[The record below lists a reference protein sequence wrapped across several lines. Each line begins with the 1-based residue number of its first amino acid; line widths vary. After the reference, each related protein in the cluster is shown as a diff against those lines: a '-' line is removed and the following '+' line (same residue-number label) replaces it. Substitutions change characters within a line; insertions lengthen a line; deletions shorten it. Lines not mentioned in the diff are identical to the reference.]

1 MRHNQ
6 ALANKQHDRQ
16 SLKDL
21 QDAACDSHIVLP
33 DTIHSIGTF
42 SRPRPLSIPI
52 VLSNLSKNSWY
63 GRLLP

>member
-21 QDAACDSHIVLP
+21 QAYACDSHIVLP
-33 DTIHSIGTF
+33 DTIQSIGTTGRA
-42 SRPRPLSIPI
+42 SSIPMFSKN
-52 VLSNLSKNSWY
+52 LSNSVWT

>member
-1 MRHNQ
+1 MQHNQ

-21 QDAACDSHIVLP
+21 QAFACDSHIVLP
-33 DTIHSIGTF
+33 DTIHSIGIINRAFLIFTV
-42 SRPRPLSIPI
+42 LLN
-52 VLSNLSKNSWY
+52 LSNSVWT

>member
-21 QDAACDSHIVLP
+21 QALACDSHIVLP
-33 DTIHSIGTF
+33 DTIRSIGILNRAFLIFTV
-42 SRPRPLSIPI
+42 LLN
-52 VLSNLSKNSWY
+52 LSNSVWT